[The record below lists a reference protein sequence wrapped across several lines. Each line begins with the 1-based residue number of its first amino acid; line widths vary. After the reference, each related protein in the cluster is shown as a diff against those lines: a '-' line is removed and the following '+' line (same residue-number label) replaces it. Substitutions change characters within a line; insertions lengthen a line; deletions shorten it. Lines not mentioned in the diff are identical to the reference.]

1 MPNGNNDFLAQTRT
15 REPAKLL
22 TEWVPKLGLFDGRA
36 LDLGCGSGAEAEF
49 LARNGFEVDAID
61 KSETAVKYTR
71 QRCEGLTVNALLDDF
86 LNFTIEPERYALVT
100 AINSLPFVKK
110 EDCRRLLGDV
120 QRGLKAGGAAVLAVF
135 GPEHDWSGRADMS
148 FWTLEEFQALW
159 DGYTIHHLEEYKG
172 MWPLMSG
179 GEIFQHRIH
188 LVAQKLK

>member
-1 MPNGNNDFLAQTRT
+1 MPNGSNDFLAQTRT

-22 TEWVPKLGLFDGRA
+22 TEWVPKLGLFEGKA

-61 KSETAVKYTR
+61 KSETAVKYTKE
-71 QRCEGLTVNALLDDF
+71 RCHGLTVNAIHGDF
-86 LNFTIEPERYALVT
+86 LTFQLKPDRYALAT

-120 QRGLKAGGAAVLAVF
+120 QRSLKANGIVVLAVY
-135 GPEHDWSGRADMS
+135 GPEHDWHDRPDMN

-159 DGYTIHHLEEYKG
+159 DGYAVHHLEEYKG
-172 MWPLMSG
+172 MWPLIAG